1 METSLTAAQLY
12 ADLVAAETPKMPP
25 EGAFSLAQFAAA
37 TGLDRQNAQRK
48 LQARLKAGELCG
60 DKFPTSGHPRW
71 WYWFTDAIY
80 E

>member
-1 METSLTAAQLY
+1 METSLTVTQLY
-12 ADLVAAETPKMPP
+12 ADLIAAETPKAPP
-25 EGAFSLAQFAAA
+25 DGAFSLAQFADDA
-37 TGLDRQNAQRK
+37 GLDRQNAQRK

-71 WYWFTDAIY
+71 WYWFQDAVY

>member
-1 METSLTAAQLY
+1 VETDLTAAQLY
-12 ADLVAAETPKMPP
+12 ADLVAAETPKTPP

-48 LQARLKAGELCG
+48 LQARVTTGELCG

-71 WYWFTDAIY
+71 WYWFPEVA

>member
-1 METSLTAAQLY
+1 METDLTAAQLY

-25 EGAFSLAQFAAA
+25 EGAFSLAQFADDA
-37 TGLDRQNAQRK
+37 GLDRQNAQRK
-48 LQARLKAGELCG
+48 LQARLKEGELCG

-71 WYWFTDAIY
+71 WYWFADAIY